1 MGILSHLKSS
11 PKAYHHMNRK
21 LIPGVAVMLLLAH
34 LCSAQNGRIF
44 KTWTPATDTV
54 YALEGQGW
62 KEGLRS
68 YYDRLP
74 ARAEKEVRKPVW
86 SLSTNSAGLSLR
98 FRTNADEVVIR
109 YTTQKGHSVALP
121 HMPATGVSGVDM
133 YAKSIDG
140 KWMWCTGK
148 YAFNDT
154 IVYRFDHLNKNDQH
168 VKDVEYTLYLPLYNT
183 VEWLT
188 VSVPEESSF
197 KPLPVRKEAP
207 VVVYGTSIAQGACA
221 SRPGMAWTS
230 ILGRRLESPVIN
242 LAFSGNGRLETPLLD
257 LLTEIDARVYVLDC
271 LPNLTGAEFAG
282 AELEK
287 RITGAVTIL
296 QRKRPGIPI
305 LLTEHDGY
313 SGDQTSAV
321 RKEAYEHVNVTL
333 RHVFDSLQQAGV
345 KNIFLLTK
353 NAIGQDIDCMVD
365 GTHPNDMGMMNYANA
380 YTKMIRD
387 ILQERRDT
395 GVTTTPVTQRRD
407 AATYDWETRHYEV
420 LDYEKTHK
428 PGVVFIG
435 NSITNFWGGPPA
447 SKRVN
452 GGASWEKYFAPK
464 NTLNLGFGWDRVEN
478 VLWRIQHGEL
488 DNISPEYIVLM
499 IGTNNLQLNT
509 DTEITAGLKFLLQ
522 TIQYKQ
528 PAAKILLMGILPRR
542 NMESRVAGINKLIS
556 RLPAGKQIQYLD
568 AGKLFLQANGKI
580 DEALFSDGLHPNEE
594 GYDRLGAL
602 ISKYLK

>member
-1 MGILSHLKSS
+1 
-11 PKAYHHMNRK
+11 MNKK
-21 LIPGVAVMLLLAH
+21 LISGAAVMLLLVN
-34 LCSAQNGRIF
+34 LCSAQKGPVF

-74 ARAEKEVRKPVW
+74 ARAEKDVRKPVW

-98 FRTNADEVVIR
+98 FRTNAEEVVIR
-109 YTTQKGHSVALP
+109 YTTQKGHGLALP

-140 KWMWCTGK
+140 KWMWCAGK

-154 IVYRFDHLNKNDQH
+154 IVYRFNHLNKNDQH

-257 LLTEIDARVYVLDC
+257 LITEIDARIYVLDC
-271 LPNLTGAEFAG
+271 LPNLTGAEYAG

-313 SGDQTSAV
+313 SDDQTSAV

-333 RHVFDSLQQAGV
+333 RQVFDSLQKAGV

-353 NAIGQDIDCMVD
+353 KAIGQDIDCMVD

-387 ILQERRDT
+387 ILHERRDT

-447 SKRVN
+447 SQRVN

-528 PAAKILLMGILPRR
+528 PAAKIILLGILPRR

-556 RLPAGKQIQYLD
+556 RLPAGKQIRYLD
-568 AGKLFLQANGKI
+568 AGKLFLRANGKI
-580 DEALFSDGLHPNEE
+580 DEALFSDGLHPNEQ

-602 ISKYLK
+602 ISKSLE